1 MEDVDKDCPRSIN
14 GGTIQLGHIIA
25 LLHHCLI
32 FLEVWHGKSQRH
44 VTVEPNPHSRATYE
58 GYESFKVST
67 IHIVRKEKL
76 IEECTVP
83 KSLKPLKMEKRIC
96 FF

>member
-25 LLHHCLI
+25 LLHRCLI

-58 GYESFKVST
+58 GYESFKVYYNPHRQKRE
-67 IHIVRKEKL
+67 IN
-76 IEECTVP
+76 EECTVP
-83 KSLKPLKMEKRIC
+83 KSLKPVKMEKRIC